1 MGKDMMAVLNRQLK
15 SYKPRRRPV
24 KPHLGFANKQEE
36 RIFRAF
42 AAVYP
47 KAVRIT
53 ESIDIPYQDDSDL
66 TCRKLEGYVCL
77 DPGSSDYYTAIAIP
91 CRSSKRDRAGTPCSR
106 QKRGCG
112 ASHSPERRCKY
123 ACGSSF

>member
-53 ESIDIPYQDDSDL
+53 EHKWRLHADQHIKLGYASCAIYGAGANYKL
-66 TCRKLEGYVCL
+66 TGDGVRH
-77 DPGSSDYYTAIAIP
+77 AIAVRLLKEP
-91 CRSSKRDRAGTPCSR
+91 A
-106 QKRGCG
+106 
-112 ASHSPERRCKY
+112 
-123 ACGSSF
+123 